1 VKEKTLAKKTRIH
14 SIGDLT
20 PLEDPV
26 TVSVESESP
35 VSFLKNPD
43 EVVPHNEIPETLR
56 KAIIETYGGEIFY
69 GREWTRG
76 KLRRLHKAIV
86 APRENLTNTT
96 AQICSPSC
104 SQKSHCPYDII
115 GMAPVGERCPIELKI
130 AQLSY
135 REYVKA
141 VALRLNISEED
152 VVNDIILHNLISGLV
167 ESDMIEARLNAQ
179 IAKEGFVTDV
189 PVVVNQQ
196 TGEVYMREDESVAVK
211 IKERVA
217 RRKDQLYRQLLA
229 TPEMEE
235 RYRKKGTDDSAQRA
249 ADALERLISLVEER
263 KKLTSNG

>member
-1 VKEKTLAKKTRIH
+1 
-14 SIGDLT
+14 
-20 PLEDPV
+20 
-26 TVSVESESP
+26 
-35 VSFLKNPD
+35 
-43 EVVPHNEIPETLR
+43 
-56 KAIIETYGGEIFY
+56 
-69 GREWTRG
+69 
-76 KLRRLHKAIV
+76 
-86 APRENLTNTT
+86 
-96 AQICSPSC
+96 
-104 SQKSHCPYDII
+104 
-115 GMAPVGERCPIELKI
+115 MAPVGERCPIELKI

-167 ESDMIEARLNAQ
+167 ESDMIEARLNAK

-235 RYRKKGTDDSAQRA
+235 RC
-249 ADALERLISLVEER
+249 
-263 KKLTSNG
+263 

>member
-1 VKEKTLAKKTRIH
+1 
-14 SIGDLT
+14 
-20 PLEDPV
+20 
-26 TVSVESESP
+26 
-35 VSFLKNPD
+35 
-43 EVVPHNEIPETLR
+43 
-56 KAIIETYGGEIFY
+56 
-69 GREWTRG
+69 
-76 KLRRLHKAIV
+76 
-86 APRENLTNTT
+86 
-96 AQICSPSC
+96 
-104 SQKSHCPYDII
+104 
-115 GMAPVGERCPIELKI
+115 MAPVGERCPIELKI

-167 ESDMIEARLNAQ
+167 ESDMIEARLNAK